1 MSHVQTSSS
10 YLPQPQGPVWIAGAG
25 VSGRGAAD
33 LATQLGWSVCIIDSN
48 FTAARE
54 LADRHGGSAMTVDEA
69 HSRLD
74 EASLIV
80 TSPGWRPDTPLL
92 HDAQEQGVPVIGDVE
107 LAWCA
112 DRDGRFGEPRTWLAV
127 TGTNGKTT
135 ATAMLASMMAES
147 GAAAE
152 AVGNIGVAVGTALT
166 QTPRVGVMVAEL
178 SSFQLHW
185 SPTLTPDAGVVLNLA
200 EDHIDWHGSMDAY
213 AADKARVYRGPVIV
227 VNADDERVCRE
238 AERYMELS
246 STSSS
251 GDTPARR
258 VIEFTMGEPGAGQ
271 IGVIDGRIVD
281 RACVPAHSEGVD
293 IADATRIS
301 PPGPAGVAD
310 ALAATAIARSQG
322 VEPDAIARALSS
334 FVVEKHRGQVVFEAG
349 DIRWIDNSKATNPH
363 ATDAALSAVE
373 SCVWIAGG
381 QLKGAQIDDLIHKNA
396 DRISAAVV
404 LGQDRQ
410 IIRQSLATIHPRIP
424 LTVITSTDP
433 VIAMNEAVQAA
444 SRLAQPGDTV
454 LLAPAAASLDMYT
467 GMSQR
472 GDLFAE
478 AARRYGRGTE
488 G

>member
-1 MSHVQTSSS
+1 M
-10 YLPQPQGPVWIAGAG
+10 
-25 VSGRGAAD
+25 
-33 LATQLGWSVCIIDSN
+33 
-48 FTAARE
+48 
-54 LADRHGGSAMTVDEA
+54 
-69 HSRLD
+69 
-74 EASLIV
+74 
-80 TSPGWRPDTPLL
+80 
-92 HDAQEQGVPVIGDVE
+92 
-107 LAWCA
+107 
-112 DRDGRFGEPRTWLAV
+112 
-127 TGTNGKTT
+127 
-135 ATAMLASMMAES
+135 
-147 GAAAE
+147 
-152 AVGNIGVAVGTALT
+152 
-166 QTPRVGVMVAEL
+166 
-178 SSFQLHW
+178 
-185 SPTLTPDAGVVLNLA
+185 
-200 EDHIDWHGSMDAY
+200 
-213 AADKARVYRGPVIV
+213 
-227 VNADDERVCRE
+227 CRE

-271 IGVIDGRIVD
+271 VGVIDGKIVD

-404 LGQDRQ
+404 LGQDRE

-478 AARRYGRGTE
+478 AARRYGRGKE